1 MARVRWADIPD
12 EVPGAAEAAAV
23 PAVEDAWGPED
34 EAQAADDAHLA
45 DQPTRAVSQAQQSAL
60 AALLAA
66 ANRQPR
72 APEPQQRT
80 KPLYKQQQAAP
91 QAKAKQQLQQEF
103 RMYQV
108 PSLHKLCMTVLG
120 QHVTALVEQ
129 LGDQVQWLPA
139 DVRAV
144 LLAVARYATACL
156 CCCLHDQ
163 LRMNAATVAV

>member
-12 EVPGAAEAAAV
+12 EVPVAAA

-34 EAQAADDAHLA
+34 EAQATDDAHLA
-45 DQPTRAVSQAQQSAL
+45 EQPTRAVSQAQQSAL

-91 QAKAKQQLQQEF
+91 QAKAKQQQQQDV

-139 DVRAV
+139 ELRAV
-144 LLAVARYATACL
+144 LLAVARYATGCL
-156 CCCLHDQ
+156 RCRCYQQHLQ
-163 LRMNAATVAV
+163 QFQARLVP

>member
-1 MARVRWADIPD
+1 MARVRWADLGLD
-12 EVPGAAEAAAV
+12 DAAADV
-23 PAVEDAWGPED
+23 QQNAAPQAEEDAWGP
-34 EAQAADDAHLA
+34 DDASQEA
-45 DQPTRAVSQAQQSAL
+45 EDANSVDQHTRAVSQAQQTAL

-72 APEPQQRT
+72 PPEPQQRT
-80 KPLYKQQQAAP
+80 KPLYKQQQAVTQP
-91 QAKAKQQLQQEF
+91 QTHPKQQQH

-144 LLAVARYATACL
+144 LLAVAR
-156 CCCLHDQ
+156 
-163 LRMNAATVAV
+163 